1 MKTASFIQILANRRI
16 GIMLPLGFASGLP
29 LALTAG
35 TLQAWLTVAG
45 LDLKTIGIF
54 TLVGLPYTLKFLW
67 APLMDRLV
75 PPWLGRRRG
84 WMLVTQISVALGL
97 AAMAV
102 TGPGQ
107 RPEILGVLA
116 LVVAFLSASLDIVF
130 DAYRTDVL
138 LRPERGF
145 GAAVWVNGY
154 RCALLLASAGALL
167 LADHIGWQN
176 TYLLLAAL
184 MAAGVVT
191 ILVSPEPSEPGA
203 TPASLA
209 EAIGGP
215 LKEFF
220 ARPGVVGL
228 LALIVFYKVGDA
240 VAASL
245 QTAFLIGGMG
255 FSVSEVG
262 YVKGLGIGAT
272 LIGALAG
279 GVAMAKLG
287 MVRSLLFFGLF
298 QAVSNLGFMWL
309 AWMGKSYMALTTS
322 ILVENVTGGMGTAAF
337 VALIMS
343 LCDHR
348 YTATQFALLSSLEA
362 LGRVF
367 SGRPSAEL
375 VEMVGWAQFF
385 FWSFLFALP
394 GIWLV
399 WGLRA
404 QLHREKP
411 VAMRRP
417 SRLSRSMMD
426 CMRRWRN
433 KTNSI
438 NVGRG
443 ARMKGTSQ
451 TQTFFPRMRA

>member
-1 MKTASFIQILANRRI
+1 MKPTSFIQILANRRI

-35 TLQAWLTVAG
+35 TLQAWLTVVG

-67 APLMDRLV
+67 APLMDRVV

-84 WMLVTQISVALGL
+84 WMLVMQLCVALGL
-97 AAMAV
+97 AAMALV
-102 TGPGQ
+102 GPGQ

-116 LVVAFLSASLDIVF
+116 LVVASFSASLDIVF

-138 LRPERGF
+138 LHQERGF

-154 RCALLLASAGALL
+154 RCALLFASAGALVM
-167 LADHIGWQN
+167 ADRIGWEN
-176 TYLLLAAL
+176 TYLVLAVL
-184 MAAGVVT
+184 MAVGVVT
-191 ILVSPEPSEPGA
+191 VLVSPEPSEPSA

-209 EAIGGP
+209 EAVGGP

-220 ARPGVVGL
+220 ARPGVVGI
-228 LALIVFYKVGDA
+228 LAVIVLYKIGDA

-245 QTAFLIGGMG
+245 QTAFLIGEMG
-255 FSVSEVG
+255 FSVSDVG
-262 YVKGLGIGAT
+262 YAKGLGIGAT
-272 LIGALAG
+272 LLGALAG
-279 GVAMAKLG
+279 GVAMTKLG
-287 MVRSLLFFGLF
+287 MVRSLLLFGLL
-298 QAVSNLGFMWL
+298 QAMSNLGFMWL
-309 AWMGKSYMALTTS
+309 VWMGKSYMALTLS
-322 ILVENVTGGMGTAAF
+322 ILVENATGGMGTVAF

-375 VEMVGWAQFF
+375 VELVGWAQFF
-385 FWSFLFALP
+385 FWSFLVALP

-399 WGLRA
+399 WALRA
-404 QLHREKP
+404 QLHRAVSRDAQPRVGP
-411 VAMRRP
+411 VD
-417 SRLSRSMMD
+417 L
-426 CMRRWRN
+426 
-433 KTNSI
+433 
-438 NVGRG
+438 
-443 ARMKGTSQ
+443 
-451 TQTFFPRMRA
+451 